1 MMSNLSTSNKKWILG
16 GILCLGVL
24 FLLGFGLD
32 VFGDFLP
39 LTTGEVFTY
48 EQDGLFIFK
57 FTALT
62 SFSVEWKEESG
73 VCQQELIVGI
83 APFYSVAIDFS
94 GTFKI
99 AEFLEKRNIGFFAET
114 GSCILIETY
123 TAGKTYTAYLV
134 DYNNK
139 FSAGN
144 SIETIKENSLRDKN
158 KEPDID
164 EESIFILAE
173 LYNEIQYTDNFY
185 LTFQPE
191 IDIIYPL
198 DESEIIGTFEMEIDF
213 WRAENFD
220 RLMIIF
226 EDWDIGSSCPL
237 KSDPNYQAEKDV
249 YFNNESLPY
258 FSNFLATSSG
268 TTTIKIDN
276 LEIGNYNCNRCH
288 FVNETTGLISENLCR
303 GYRLDVLTYIPP
315 VDVPDYYLPISEWS
329 DYYTEHSERYPT
341 STPIFTSM
349 AETFT
354 PLITWVGNTI
364 LFFNNYFD
372 PEIAGNRGEEIGNA
386 VRKARGY
393 LESIDDFFGGL
404 PISTIFIFYLITT
417 ILVIVYRLVR
427 GILTIIIP

>member
-48 EQDGLFIFK
+48 EQDGLFILK

-83 APFYSVAIDFS
+83 APFYSVALDFYEN
-94 GTFKI
+94 GWKI
-99 AEFLEKRNIGFFAET
+99 AELLEKRNIGFFAET
-114 GSCILIETY
+114 GTCYLTENY

-139 FSAGN
+139 FSAGD
-144 SIETIKENSLRDKN
+144 SIEIIKENNLRDKD

-173 LYNEIQYTDNFY
+173 LYNEIQYTSNFY

-191 IDIIYPL
+191 IDITYPL

-213 WRAENFD
+213 WRAENYD

-258 FSNFLATSSG
+258 FSSFLATSSG
-268 TTTIKIDN
+268 ITTIKIDN

-288 FVNETTGLISENLCR
+288 FVNETTVLISENICR
-303 GYRLDVLTYIPP
+303 GYRLDVLP
-315 VDVPDYYLPISEWS
+315 
-329 DYYTEHSERYPT
+329 
-341 STPIFTSM
+341 
-349 AETFT
+349 
-354 PLITWVGNTI
+354 
-364 LFFNNYFD
+364 
-372 PEIAGNRGEEIGNA
+372 
-386 VRKARGY
+386 
-393 LESIDDFFGGL
+393 
-404 PISTIFIFYLITT
+404 
-417 ILVIVYRLVR
+417 
-427 GILTIIIP
+427 